1 VPEKVFIDG
10 QIFFDRTKAGYGT
23 TVYTGVP
30 EVSISVKEGQQ

>member
-30 EVSISVKEGQQ
+30 EVGISMKEGQQ